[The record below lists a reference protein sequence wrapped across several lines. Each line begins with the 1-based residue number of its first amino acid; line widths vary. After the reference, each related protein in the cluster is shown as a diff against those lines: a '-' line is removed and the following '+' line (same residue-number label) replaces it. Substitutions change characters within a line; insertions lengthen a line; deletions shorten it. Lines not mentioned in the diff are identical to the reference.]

1 MPETIPDTLT
11 SQLETTRQAFIKAFG
26 DEPTI
31 AAVAPGRVN
40 LIGEHTDY
48 NGGFV
53 LPMAIERQ
61 TVVMLRPRGDKQARL
76 RSTAL
81 PGEAVF
87 PVDIDGDT
95 VRSAPITLGE
105 PDWSRYLRGV
115 VAFSYTPRGFDLML
129 DSNVPPGGGLS
140 SSASIELATATAL
153 EALGG
158 IRFDPVVKAKL
169 CQMAEHRYG
178 GTPCGIMDQFI
189 SAMGKA
195 GCALLI
201 DCRDD
206 STRDVP
212 MDDASLSVL
221 IINSNVKHE
230 LSGGEYAERRAQCET
245 AARTLGV
252 SLLRDADMSM
262 LDAAKDKL
270 DDVVYRRARHVITE
284 DQRTLA
290 FADALKAGDLETAGQ
305 AMFASHASLRDDYEV
320 STPELD
326 LLVSLAEELV
336 GEGEVIG
343 ARMTGGGF
351 GGCTVNLVRAD
362 KADTIAR
369 RITEA
374 YHAKTGV
381 EAPAFVTRPAQGA
394 RLLEIG

>member
-1 MPETIPDTLT
+1 MPDTYTDGLKE
-11 SQLETTRQAFIKAFG
+11 QLARTGLAFVDAFG
-26 DEPTI
+26 APPTI

-53 LPMAIERQ
+53 LPMAIQRQ
-61 TVVMLRPRGDKQARL
+61 SVVMARPRPDKLARL

-81 PGEAVF
+81 PGVAEF
-87 PVDIDGDT
+87 PVDIDGGAIA
-95 VRSAPITLGE
+95 SAPIGLGG

-115 VAFSYTPRGFDLML
+115 VAFSYTPTGFDLIV
-129 DSNVPPGGGLS
+129 DSNVPAGGGLS

-158 IRFDPVVKAKL
+158 IRFDPVTKAKL

-189 SAMGKA
+189 SAMGKR

-201 DCRDD
+201 DCRDH

-212 MDDASLSVL
+212 MDDDGLAVL

-230 LSGGEYAERRAQCET
+230 LSGGEYAERRSQCE
-245 AARTLGV
+245 AAAGALGV
-252 SLLRDADMSM
+252 ASLRDADMAT
-262 LDAAKDKL
+262 LEAARGSL
-270 DDVVYRRARHVITE
+270 DDTLYRRARHVVSENT
-284 DQRTLA
+284 RTPA
-290 FADALKAGDLETAGQ
+290 FADALGAHDWEAAGE
-305 AMFASHASLRDDYEV
+305 AMFASHDSLRDDYEV

-326 LLVSLAEELV
+326 LLVRLAAKHRGAGGL
-336 GEGEVIG
+336 IG

-351 GGCTVNLVRAD
+351 GGCTVNLVRAE
-362 KADTIAR
+362 R
-369 RITEA
+369 SGEITGSICAA
-374 YHAKTGV
+374 YQAKTHR
-381 EAPAFVTRPAQGA
+381 APSAFVTRPADGA
-394 RLLEIG
+394 RLVPAD

>member
-1 MPETIPDTLT
+1 MPDTHAQ
-11 SQLETTRQAFIKAFG
+11 QLQDQIESTRKAFQEAFG
-26 DEPTI
+26 AEPTI

-61 TVVMLRPRGDKQARL
+61 SVVMLRPRTDKIAHM

-81 PGEAVF
+81 PGEAEL
-87 PVDIDGDT
+87 PVDINGET
-95 VRSAPITLGE
+95 IHTAPIGLGE

-115 VAFSYTPRGFDLML
+115 VAFSYTPTGFDLML
-129 DSNVPPGGGLS
+129 DSNVPAGGGLS
-140 SSASIELATATAL
+140 SSAAIELATATAL

-158 IRFDPVVKAKL
+158 ITFNPVNKAML

-189 SAMGKA
+189 SAMGKE

-201 DCRDD
+201 DCRDY

-212 MDDASLSVL
+212 LDDESLAIL

-230 LSGGEYAERRAQCET
+230 LSGGEYAERRTQCEQ
-245 AARTLGV
+245 ASQILGV
-252 SLLRDADMSM
+252 PQLRDATPAM
-262 LDAAKDKL
+262 LEAAKGKL
-270 DDVVYRRARHVITE
+270 SDVQYMRADHAIHE
-284 DQRTLA
+284 DERTLA
-290 FADALKAGDLETAGQ
+290 FADAMALKDLDKAGE
-305 AMFASHASLRDDYEV
+305 AMFASHESLSVKYEV

-326 LLVSLAEELV
+326 LLVKLASELK
-336 GEGEVIG
+336 GDGGVIG

-362 KADTIAR
+362 KAQSIADTICN
-369 RITEA
+369 A
-374 YHAKTGV
+374 YKKQIGTQAT
-381 EAPAFVTRPAQGA
+381 PFVTRPAQGA
-394 RLLEIG
+394 HLIKV